1 MARKRDEVIDE
12 DGNVL
17 PPPEPGT
24 PIAQIIYLM
33 EYGRKRGFRIGP
45 RVQVGD
51 TVAEVL
57 DLRQQI
63 QISKAQRS
71 ETPDLVP
78 GSDMAVLL
86 GGDGEG

>member
-1 MARKRDEVIDE
+1 MGRKNEVIDE

-24 PIAQIIYLM
+24 PVAHIIYLL

-51 TVAEVL
+51 AIAEVL

-63 QISKAQRS
+63 QVQQAQRT
-71 ETPDLVP
+71 ETRPDVEP

-86 GGDGEG
+86 GSEE